1 MTQNGIWPK
10 NINTADYR
18 YDGLRSKL
26 QGTFD
31 NSASLNELRLL
42 AKAYNATK
50 NNAYK
55 KAFNKGL
62 ECILDC
68 QHPNGGWPQS
78 PNAKGYSEHI
88 TFNDG
93 TMIGIMKFL
102 REVHKDN
109 DYKFATEKNRRIC
122 KERFDLGIQCII
134 KCQIRE
140 MENSQLGA
148 LNIIKKTCWVLDPR
162 APLNQWRRKR

>member
-1 MTQNGIWPK
+1 MKTLLLIAWSGLSINILSANSLNNLLKKPPQWFQSTEAKHKLSNILSFQDANGIWPK
-10 NINTADYR
+10 NINTLDCK

-62 ECILDC
+62 ECIFDC
-68 QHPNGGWPQS
+68 QYPNGGWPQR

-93 TMIGIMKFL
+93 TMIGIMTFL
-102 REVHKDN
+102 REVHEP
-109 DYKFATEKNRRIC
+109 Y
-122 KERFDLGIQCII
+122 
-134 KCQIRE
+134 
-140 MENSQLGA
+140 
-148 LNIIKKTCWVLDPR
+148 P
-162 APLNQWRRKR
+162 